1 MVQTLVQLVLNQI
14 DFLALNARQK
24 LLVQLFKLK
33 KKKKSP
39 LKEYGMRNECVER
52 VAREQGGRGS

>member
-1 MVQTLVQLVLNQI
+1 MVCAEWKMQTHSVAESGETLVQLVLNQI

-33 KKKKSP
+33 KKKMSP
-39 LKEYGMRNECVER
+39 EGVQDEK
-52 VAREQGGRGS
+52 

>member
-33 KKKKSP
+33 KNRP

>member
-1 MVQTLVQLVLNQI
+1 MVQALVQLVLNQI

-33 KKKKSP
+33 KKCP

-52 VAREQGGRGS
+52 VARKQGRPGVSV

>member
-1 MVQTLVQLVLNQI
+1 MQTLVQLVLNQI

-33 KKKKSP
+33 KKKCP

-52 VAREQGGRGS
+52 VAREQGERGVSV